1 MSNDAMIV
9 HKERIPRLHV
19 AKPVCICPDPIVID
33 GETFIVHSAACEVD
47 GHGCI
52 SMYIPQV
59 GSTLREKQVDAKRNT
74 QVSGKEQ

>member
-59 GSTLREKQVDAKRNT
+59 GSTLREKRVDAKRNT
-74 QVSGKEQ
+74 QVSGPAQ